1 MVSRWVLVGF
11 SLCCA
16 CSEASP
22 EPAVDADQ
30 THALNGLQVTVPSTW
45 SLSPA
50 DQSARLQAAG
60 VRRDPQAQVQ
70 VLALSA
76 APGPAPA
83 LSLMTIAQ
91 SAGYSQTMGSV
102 RSAVEGMER
111 AMREGAQSRGV
122 ALEFDGTCAE
132 TSCDINYRMGPT
144 GARQRVWRDGGRV
157 NSAGYTCAGEAG
169 CAVMPSGALP
179 PPPASADSVD
189 AP

>member
-1 MVSRWVLVGF
+1 MVLHRLLVGTL
-11 SLCCA
+11 LCGA
-16 CSEASP
+16 CSE
-22 EPAVDADQ
+22 PAALAEAEQ
-30 THALNGLQVTVPSTW
+30 THSLNGLSVTVPSTW
-45 SLSPA
+45 TLSPA

-60 VRRDPQAQVQ
+60 VRRDPQAEVQ

-91 SAGYSQTMGSV
+91 SVGYSREMGSV
-102 RSAVEGMER
+102 RSAMEGMEG

-122 ALEFDGTCAE
+122 ALEFEGTCTA

-144 GARQRVWRDGGRV
+144 GARQRVWRNGGRM

-169 CAVMPSGALP
+169 CAAMTTAVLP
-179 PPPASADSVD
+179 APPASAESVD
-189 AP
+189 AR